1 MAMIMR
7 NNLLY
12 IKNKIKQSLDF
23 LEIIEKF
30 LEEKANKKSEGAEAD
45 NEAEILDKISNIVSK
60 LEPILENEE
69 MINVLSNEFNK
80 NENISSLT
88 QLLQVQ
94 LNLSEKIHRL
104 IN

>member
-1 MAMIMR
+1 ME
-7 NNLLY
+7 
-12 IKNKIKQSLDF
+12 F

-30 LEEKANKKSEGAEAD
+30 LEEKGNKKNEGAEVD

-60 LEPILENEE
+60 LEPLLENEE
-69 MINVLSNEFNK
+69 MSNVFCSGFNK
-80 NENISSLT
+80 NENIISLT